1 MEAMLVDNP
10 FTGAVACEVTMADS
24 GDVSLMLDQAK
35 GASKAFQQVELE
47 TRIAICERAMNALDA
62 RQEAMATDVT
72 RLMGKP
78 IGQARAEAKKA
89 VARGRAL
96 VSLARKALAESDLPG
111 DGVSRKV
118 LREPHGVV
126 LVMPTWNSPILTLVG
141 PLVTAV
147 LAGNAVVVKHAV
159 RTSLVTKYFVNAFDD
174 GDAPWYLVQRLDCD
188 YPTLERVMGDPRVDH
203 LVYAGSHM
211 GAMRLKAAIAG
222 RFVGYDLFLG
232 GNDAAYV
239 AHDCDFD
246 RTVEEVVRG
255 AMTNAGQDCAAVER
269 VYVHRTLFDRFV
281 DAAEARM
288 HEWALGDPA
297 APGTRMGPLAK
308 STQIAELE
316 RLMFDA
322 ANRGG
327 CIVLGG
333 KRRNVDGLGR
343 FFEPTLVTDV
353 RHDMQIIQREVLGPV
368 LPVVVVDSDE
378 EAVARMNDVSVGL
391 TASLWTKDA
400 AHAERIA
407 RQLEA
412 GTVYLNRCNEIDPLM
427 PWSGRKGS
435 GNGVGY
441 GLDGFY
447 RLTRPKSLLFQL
459 TT

>member
-1 MEAMLVDNP
+1 MDAMLVDNP
-10 FTGAVACEVTMADS
+10 FSGAVACEVTFLAWD
-24 GDVSLMLDQAK
+24 DISLLIDQAK
-35 GASKAFQQVELE
+35 GASKAFQISDLE
-47 TRIAICERAMNALDA
+47 TRIAICERAMNAIDA

-78 IGQARAEAKKA
+78 ITQSRVEAKRA
-89 VARGRAL
+89 VARGRQL
-96 VSLARKALAESDLPG
+96 VSLARKALQEGEFPG

-118 LREPHGVV
+118 IREPHGVV
-126 LVMPTWNSPILTLVG
+126 LVMPSWNSPLLSLVG

-147 LAGNAVVVKHAV
+147 LCGNAVVVKHAL

-174 GDAPWYLVQRLDCD
+174 GDAPWYLVQQLDCD
-188 YPTLERVMGDPRVDH
+188 YGLLERVMGDSRIDH

-255 AMTNAGQDCAAVER
+255 SMSNAGQDCAAVER

-288 HEWALGDPA
+288 HEWAIGDPSST
-297 APGTRMGPLAK
+297 GTRMGPLAK
-308 STQIAELE
+308 STQISELE

-353 RHDMQIIQREVLGPV
+353 RHDMQIVQREVLGPV
-368 LPVVVVDSDE
+368 MPVVVVDSDE
-378 EAVARMNDVSVGL
+378 EAITRMNDVSVGL

-400 AHAERIA
+400 THAERIA
-407 RQLEA
+407 RQLEV
-412 GTVYLNRCNEIDPLM
+412 GTVYLNRCNEIDPIL

-435 GNGVGY
+435 GNGVSC

-447 RLTRPKSLLFQL
+447 RLSRPKSLLFQL
-459 TT
+459 AT